1 MYESSSAARPLKRI
15 WLSCLVV
22 ACACI
27 VCVARASAPVPPS
40 CESYDPRTVAGAST
54 WRASASAMTRLM
66 PGVQPDRTPAIA
78 IGQRLTVTFRPVTE
92 LRYPVRKRVPPGVA
106 PTVGGRLSLRVPR
119 DGVYRFL
126 FSTRAWIDVIPVD
139 ADEGA
144 LAPLAS
150 GPGPQCDGLRKIV
163 DFSMQAGRTYHLDLA
178 DHESTVAD
186 LLVVSIEPVPRA
198 GHSDRE
204 HF

>member
-1 MYESSSAARPLKRI
+1 M
-15 WLSCLVV
+15 
-22 ACACI
+22 
-27 VCVARASAPVPPS
+27 ARASAPVPPS
-40 CESYDPRTVAGAST
+40 CASYDPRTVAGAIT
-54 WRASASAMTRLM
+54 WRATASMTTTLV
-66 PGVQPDRTPAIA
+66 PGFLPDAVPPIA
-78 IGQRLTVTFRPVTE
+78 LGQRRTIALAPVTE
-92 LRYPVRKRVPPGVA
+92 LRYPVRRRVPPGVA

-126 FSTRAWIDVIPVD
+126 FSTRAWIDVIPVETD
-139 ADEGA
+139 DGA

-163 DFSMQAGRTYHLDLA
+163 DFEMQAGRTYHLDLV

-198 GHSDRE
+198 AQSDRDQ
-204 HF
+204 F